1 MLNHPLFY
9 IYIFLSFAKV
19 LLVHYWQG
27 FRKVPHVI
35 VNGVI
40 GTHKKCFLAPSCSLL
55 LFSSVFFLF
64 LVQEMLL
71 EEQACGLPVT
81 PQSIFDLK
89 TLATALL
96 ETIHEKNLVIEHQ
109 RHTNRILGNRV
120 ADLER
125 KLKTLEVSGLW
136 SLPGNRD
143 NVPLREGLQPELHPT
158 RVTSPPIM
166 QPSVKPPK
174 VVSDDRSSH
183 ESSWECHTAG
193 SNLGTDGVSREDAP
207 ALLNSLEPRV
217 GVETNGIDR
226 RGGEITARTED
237 GAVLELEEGQSPVEE
252 AGREVEGVEDEAL
265 GSTVEEGEEA
275 ALALGVTATES
286 DLPWPPNEQD
296 SVDHS
301 QVGHQPSKSQ
311 DGGLNHAPEHVEASL
326 PIPENRSTE
335 VSSAG
340 GWGVVDLQ
348 RGACRSDNLGM
359 I

>member
-109 RHTNRILGNRV
+109 RHTNRY
-120 ADLER
+120 
-125 KLKTLEVSGLW
+125 
-136 SLPGNRD
+136 
-143 NVPLREGLQPELHPT
+143 
-158 RVTSPPIM
+158 
-166 QPSVKPPK
+166 
-174 VVSDDRSSH
+174 
-183 ESSWECHTAG
+183 
-193 SNLGTDGVSREDAP
+193 
-207 ALLNSLEPRV
+207 
-217 GVETNGIDR
+217 
-226 RGGEITARTED
+226 
-237 GAVLELEEGQSPVEE
+237 
-252 AGREVEGVEDEAL
+252 
-265 GSTVEEGEEA
+265 
-275 ALALGVTATES
+275 
-286 DLPWPPNEQD
+286 
-296 SVDHS
+296 
-301 QVGHQPSKSQ
+301 
-311 DGGLNHAPEHVEASL
+311 
-326 PIPENRSTE
+326 
-335 VSSAG
+335 
-340 GWGVVDLQ
+340 
-348 RGACRSDNLGM
+348 
-359 I
+359 